1 VSDLMSDDRDAALLD
16 KFAALL
22 AERDRLA
29 ERCEAAERENREHDQ
44 AMTDVNALRDAA
56 LAEVAMLREALAA
69 IWQRSG
75 SFSSEVRAWQ
85 KTRDALAATADAGKW
100 LEQHDDAVRREERE
114 ACAKVADHQRDTY
127 SPGTDGPSE
136 WGDAA
141 KHIAAAIRARAK

>member
-1 VSDLMSDDRDAALLD
+1 MSDDRDAALLD

-100 LEQHDDAVRREERE
+100 LSEHDDAVRVEEKRRCIGIVEYSVMYQQDRE
-114 ACAKVADHQRDTY
+114 KTVARIQSGHEQHTN
-127 SPGTDGPSE
+127 
-136 WGDAA
+136 
-141 KHIAAAIRARAK
+141 RARGKK